1 MNIVTVNVGQGA
13 LAIVRHQKEAIIV
26 DCRIPP
32 SDDRT
37 VAYVKEIMALSLK
50 DHCVKG
56 LILTGFDSDH
66 SEIVGASIVLRK
78 YRPDWVMYPDLLQ
91 GQRRGQ
97 ARLRP
102 HQRRGSRTASDQQS
116 AEEGVGARRQAR
128 QPPA

>member
-1 MNIVTVNVGQGA
+1 MNIITVNVGQGA

-37 VAYVKEIMALSLK
+37 VAYVKEMLALSLK

-78 YRPDWVMYPDLLQ
+78 YRPDWVMYPKYYKDSDEAKQ
-91 GQRRGQ
+91 
-97 ARLRP
+97 RLRP
-102 HQRRGSRTASDQQS
+102 HQRRGGGAAHVSNPL
-116 AEEGVGARRQAR
+116 EEGIGPRRPAC